1 MNLMLYFF
9 WSGVSLTVLYL
20 FYKLLLQRETFF
32 FANRVY
38 LLSSIFFSML
48 IPVLDLSSLF
58 TLPKIDLVLST
69 LSVIPDGRVLS
80 LSAEHINPA
89 VVIYWIG
96 VIINVIIFS
105 VKIYGTR
112 NVLKLVKKGS
122 AFSFWKT
129 KVIDADIENFEIIDA
144 HECVHVKQYHTLDIL
159 LLEMVKVFFWFNPII
174 YYYRKSLVCVHEFL
188 ADEQAAKLAGS
199 KKQYAMTLFLHN
211 FSASPMLSNSFFN
224 DNLLEERIGMLQRKK
239 SDNSR
244 LWKYVL
250 TIPMII
256 TLLLFCSFG
265 SPEFSRGNVKLD
277 KAANFPGGFEAFSMY
292 LVKAAQK
299 VSDKRGKVKVSFTVE
314 TDGMVSNVNI
324 ENGLDKASD
333 LEALRIVGS
342 SPKWEPAILNGE
354 PIRSSYQ
361 IGINFTENK

>member
-9 WSGVSLTVLYL
+9 WSGISLTVLYL

-32 FANRVY
+32 FVNRVY
-38 LLSSIFFSML
+38 LLSSIFLSVL
-48 IPVLDLSSLF
+48 IPILDLSFLF
-58 TLPKIDLVLST
+58 ALPKIDLVVST
-69 LSVIPDGRVLS
+69 LSVIPDGKGL
-80 LSAEHINPA
+80 LLGAEHINPV

-96 VIINVIIFS
+96 VIINAIILS

-112 NVLKLVKKGS
+112 SVLKLVKKGS

-129 KVIDADIENFEIIDA
+129 KAIDTDIENFEIIDA
-144 HECVHVKQYHTLDIL
+144 HENVHVKQYHTLDIL
-159 LLEMVKVFFWFNPII
+159 LLEMVKVFFWFNPVI
-174 YYYRKSLVCVHEFL
+174 YYYRKSLVCIHEFL

-224 DNLLEERIGMLQRKK
+224 NNLLEERIGMLQRKK
-239 SDNSR
+239 SNSSR

-250 TIPMII
+250 TLPMVI

-265 SPEFSRGNVKLD
+265 RADFSRGNIKLD
-277 KAANFPGGFEAFSMY
+277 KAANFPGGFEAFSRY
-292 LVKAAQK
+292 LVKATQK
-299 VSDKRGKVKVSFTVE
+299 VSDKRGKVKVSFIVE
-314 TDGMVSNVNI
+314 TDGMVSNVKI

-333 LEALRIVGS
+333 LEALRIVGG

-354 PIRSSYQ
+354 PVRSSYQ
-361 IGINFTENK
+361 MGINFTENK